1 ELQKYFR
8 DRAKVTSS
16 ARATGI
22 NENKDIAA
30 NSKDL
35 EFIQSINSF
44 IEKHLGNK
52 DFVIEDIANEV
63 GMSRSVF
70 FKKLKGLTGLAPIEY
85 VRDISLQHAAEI
97 LEKSDYTVKEVAF
110 MVGINDA
117 KYFSKCFKKKYNIT
131 PSEYRLQ

>member
-1 ELQKYFR
+1 
-8 DRAKVTSS
+8 
-16 ARATGI
+16 
-22 NENKDIAA
+22 
-30 NSKDL
+30 
-35 EFIQSINSF
+35 
-44 IEKHLGNK
+44 
-52 DFVIEDIANEV
+52 
-63 GMSRSVF
+63 M
-70 FKKLKGLTGLAPIEY
+70 APIEY

>member
-1 ELQKYFR
+1 MRQS
-8 DRAKVTSS
+8 KVTSS

-63 GMSRSVF
+63 
-70 FKKLKGLTGLAPIEY
+70 I
-85 VRDISLQHAAEI
+85 
-97 LEKSDYTVKEVAF
+97 
-110 MVGINDA
+110 
-117 KYFSKCFKKKYNIT
+117 
-131 PSEYRLQ
+131 